1 MTIDEKLD
9 HIINALAK
17 INEARENSLSR
28 DPNLSDAEF
37 DAVEA
42 ALMIAAGVCT
52 LFKERSR

>member
-17 INEARENSLSR
+17 INEARENL
-28 DPNLSDAEF
+28 DAEF